1 MEKVDQKHFY
11 KLQGSFNETQHGWCM
26 KQGLNVSDRDQ
37 HPNVQGQRA
46 WADIL
51 QPLVKDIWNA
61 D

>member
-1 MEKVDQKHFY
+1 
-11 KLQGSFNETQHGWCM
+11 M
-26 KQGLNVSDRDQ
+26 KQGLSVSDRDQ